1 MYDELLSVIKDT
13 ESKEIV
19 KQLTS
24 NLKDIT
30 GFPVPADLNA
40 ITAQERMKLFAGWI
54 NHMKDCINLVNK
66 KVCQIILN
74 MEIQ

>member
-1 MYDELLSVIKDT
+1 MNEIIGKFERINELYQKYDTIAAMYDELLSVIKDT

-30 GFPVPADLNA
+30 GFKCYNCS
-40 ITAQERMKLFAGWI
+40 RKG
-54 NHMKDCINLVNK
+54 
-66 KVCQIILN
+66 
-74 MEIQ
+74 